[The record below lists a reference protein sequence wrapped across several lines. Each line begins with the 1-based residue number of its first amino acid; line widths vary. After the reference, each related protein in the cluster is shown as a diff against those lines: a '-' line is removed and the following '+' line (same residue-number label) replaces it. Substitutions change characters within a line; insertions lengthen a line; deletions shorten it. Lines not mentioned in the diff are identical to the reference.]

1 MLTAFKVAEATLR
14 TKDEEPA
21 DCSISE
27 DSRRTEVPDD
37 RVPEE
42 IDLTVVF
49 HPEVLQDIL

>member
-21 DCSISE
+21 DYSISE